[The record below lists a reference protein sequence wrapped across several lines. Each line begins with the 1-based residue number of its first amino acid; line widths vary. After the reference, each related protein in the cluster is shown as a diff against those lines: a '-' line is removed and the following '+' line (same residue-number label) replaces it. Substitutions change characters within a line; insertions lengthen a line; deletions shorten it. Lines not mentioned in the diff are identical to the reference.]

1 MQPLIS
7 YNYGA
12 KNFKKVKKIVKT
24 GFSVVVIL
32 SSIIWIYMLF
42 RAQDAISIFLKD
54 KRLLSLASSAFKK
67 VILVFP
73 ILSFYY
79 VCIYFFQSVG
89 KERYNFILSIYRES
103 LLYIPIVIVVVS
115 YFGVLGAWITYPI
128 VDIISA
134 VTGVILLYRSLKEM
148 DKNVW
153 FNYHW
158 WRC

>member
-1 MQPLIS
+1 
-7 YNYGA
+7 
-12 KNFKKVKKIVKT
+12 
-24 GFSVVVIL
+24 
-32 SSIIWIYMLF
+32 MLF

-148 DKNVW
+148 DKNV
-153 FNYHW
+153 
-158 WRC
+158 

>member
-1 MQPLIS
+1 M
-7 YNYGA
+7 
-12 KNFKKVKKIVKT
+12 KKIVKT
-24 GFSVVVIL
+24 GFSVGVIL

-42 RAQDAISIFLKD
+42 RAQYAISIFLKD
-54 KRLLSLASSAFKK
+54 KRLLYLASSAFKK

-148 DKNVW
+148 DKNV
-153 FNYHW
+153 
-158 WRC
+158 